1 MMAAH
6 MLEWKNG
13 NIARDLSCKFLGIPR
28 KPHAVTLPLE
38 LPAHLPLAGDLA

>member
-1 MMAAH
+1 

-28 KPHAVTLPLE
+28 KPCAVTLPLE
-38 LPAHLPLAGDLA
+38 LPARLSFAGNLA